1 MTIIRHVTGLMTNPE
16 RRKKRS
22 EKLLKTR
29 GIPINPS
36 LPVIESEEETTPR
49 SARDIAKRAI
59 GLCAVALRGQG
70 LKRQEVISLLNGK
83 DVWASATPE
92 ESKFL
97 LKKKPARQEMINFKW
112 RYESLW
118 VLLWALG
125 RVEDLGAPTSICD
138 VQRAVSMVL
147 EIPSDDFIQR
157 AKSRPISEI
166 LDEADLIYR
175 YDWAVVDA
183 RIKGEEAPGNLDPG
197 VIYERHYALNWLIGY
212 MDQEW
217 DDVTTDT

>member
-1 MTIIRHVTGLMTNPE
+1 MTDPE

-22 EKLLKTR
+22 EELLKTQ

-36 LPVIESEEETTPR
+36 LPTIESEEETTPR
-49 SARDIAKRAI
+49 SAEAMAKRAV
-59 GLCAVALRGQG
+59 GLCAAALRANGFEQ
-70 LKRQEVISLLNGK
+70 QEVISLLNGK
-83 DVWASATPE
+83 DVWASATPKE
-92 ESKFL
+92 KKFL

-112 RYESLW
+112 RYESLS

-125 RVEDLGAPTSICD
+125 HSDDLGAPTSICD
-138 VQRAVSMVL
+138 VQGTVRMVL
-147 EIPSDDFIQR
+147 EIPSEDFIQR

-183 RIKGEEAPGNLDPG
+183 RIKGEDPPGNLDPG
-197 VIYERHYALNWLIGY
+197 VVYERHYALNWLIGY

>member
-1 MTIIRHVTGLMTNPE
+1 MTDPE

-22 EKLLKTR
+22 EELLKTQ

-36 LPVIESEEETTPR
+36 LPTIESEEETTPR
-49 SARDIAKRAI
+49 SAEAMAKRAV
-59 GLCAVALRGQG
+59 GLCAVALRGEG
-70 LKRQEVISLLNGK
+70 LKQQEVISLLNGK

-92 ESKFL
+92 EKKFL
-97 LKKKPARQEMINFKW
+97 LKKKPTRQEMINFKW

-125 RVEDLGAPTSICD
+125 HAADLGVSTSICD
-138 VQRAVSMVL
+138 AQSAVRMVL
-147 EIPSDDFIQR
+147 DIPSEDFIQR

-175 YDWAVVDA
+175 YNWAVVDA
-183 RIKGEEAPGNLDPG
+183 RIKGEDPPGNLDPG
-197 VIYERHYALNWLIGY
+197 VVYERHYALNWLIGY

>member
-1 MTIIRHVTGLMTNPE
+1 MTDSE

-22 EKLLKTR
+22 KELLKTR
-29 GIPINPS
+29 GIPVNPS
-36 LPVIESEEETTPR
+36 LPAIESEEETTPR
-49 SARDIAKRAI
+49 SAEEVAIRAV
-59 GLCAVALRGQG
+59 GLCAVALKGEG
-70 LKRQEVISLLNGK
+70 LKQQEVISLLNGK

-92 ESKFL
+92 EKKFL
-97 LKKKPARQEMINFKW
+97 LKKKPAAQEMINFEW

-125 RVEDLGAPTSICD
+125 RAEDLGAPTSNCD
-138 VQRAVSMVL
+138 VERAVRMVL
-147 EIPSDDFIQR
+147 DVPSEEFIQR
-157 AKSRPISEI
+157 AKRRPISEI

-183 RIKGEEAPGNLDPG
+183 RIKGEDPPGNLDPG
-197 VIYERHYALNWLIGY
+197 VVYERHYALNWLIGY

>member
-1 MTIIRHVTGLMTNPE
+1 MTDLE

-22 EKLLKTR
+22 EELLKKQ

-36 LPVIESEEETTPR
+36 LPAIESEEETTPR
-49 SARDIAKRAI
+49 SANDMAKRAV
-59 GLCAVALRGQG
+59 GLCAVALRGEG
-70 LKRQEVISLLNGK
+70 LKQQEVISLLNGK
-83 DVWASATPE
+83 DVWASVTPE
-92 ESKFL
+92 EEKFL
-97 LKKKPARQEMINFKW
+97 LKKKPAIQEMINFKW
-112 RYESLW
+112 RYEGLW

-125 RVEDLGAPTSICD
+125 RAEDLGAPTSICD

-147 EIPSDDFIQR
+147 DTPSADFIQR
-157 AKSRPISEI
+157 AKSRPMSEI

-183 RIKGEEAPGNLDPG
+183 RIKGEDPPGNLDPG
-197 VIYERHYALNWLIGY
+197 VVYERHYALNWLIGY

-217 DDVTTDT
+217 DDCATDT

>member
-1 MTIIRHVTGLMTNPE
+1 MTDPE

-22 EKLLKTR
+22 EELLKKQ

-36 LPVIESEEETTPR
+36 LPATESEEETTPR
-49 SARDIAKRAI
+49 SANDMAKRAV
-59 GLCAVALRGQG
+59 GLCAVALRGEG
-70 LKRQEVISLLNGK
+70 LNQQEVISLLNGK
-83 DVWASATPE
+83 DVWASVTPE
-92 ESKFL
+92 EEKFL
-97 LKKKPARQEMINFKW
+97 LKKKPAIQEMINFKW

-125 RVEDLGAPTSICD
+125 RAEDLGAPTSICD
-138 VQRAVSMVL
+138 VQRTVSMVL
-147 EIPSDDFIQR
+147 DTPSEDFIQR
-157 AKSRPISEI
+157 AKSRPRSEI

-183 RIKGEEAPGNLDPG
+183 RIKGEDPPGNLDPG
-197 VIYERHYALNWLIGY
+197 VVYERHYALNWLIGY

>member
-1 MTIIRHVTGLMTNPE
+1 MTDPE
-16 RRKKRS
+16 RRKKYS
-22 EKLLKTR
+22 EELLKTQ

-36 LPVIESEEETTPR
+36 LPAIELEEETTPR
-49 SARDIAKRAI
+49 SAEDMAKRAI
-59 GLCAVALRGQG
+59 GLCAVALRGEG
-70 LKRQEVISLLNGK
+70 LRQQEIISLLSGK
-83 DVWASATPE
+83 DVWASVTPE
-92 ESKFL
+92 EKQFL
-97 LKKKPARQEMINFKW
+97 LKKRPARQELINFKW

-125 RVEDLGAPTSICD
+125 RVKDLGAPTSICD
-138 VQRAVSMVL
+138 VESVVRMAL
-147 EIPSDDFIQR
+147 DTPSEDFIR
-157 AKSRPISEI
+157 PAKSRPISDI

-183 RIKGEEAPGNLDPG
+183 RIKGEDPPGNLDPG
-197 VIYERHYALNWLIGY
+197 VVYERHYALNWLIGY

>member
-1 MTIIRHVTGLMTNPE
+1 MTDSE

-22 EKLLKTR
+22 EELLKTQ

-36 LPVIESEEETTPR
+36 LPAIESEEETTPR
-49 SARDIAKRAI
+49 SAEDMAKRAV
-59 GLCAVALRGQG
+59 GLCAVALRGEG
-70 LKRQEVISLLNGK
+70 LKHEEVISLLNGQ
-83 DVWASATPE
+83 DVWASVTPE
-92 ESKFL
+92 EKKFL
-97 LKKKPARQEMINFKW
+97 LKKKPTGQEIINFKW

-125 RVEDLGAPTSICD
+125 HVEDVGQPTSICD
-138 VQRAVSMVL
+138 VQSAVRMVL
-147 EIPSDDFIQR
+147 DIPSEDFILR
-157 AKSRPISEI
+157 AKSRPIAEI

-183 RIKGEEAPGNLDPG
+183 RIKGEDPPGNLHPG
-197 VIYERHYALNWLIGY
+197 VVYERHYALNWLIGY

>member
-1 MTIIRHVTGLMTNPE
+1 MTYPE

-22 EKLLKTR
+22 EDLLKIQ

-36 LPVIESEEETTPR
+36 LPAIESEEEATLR
-49 SARDIAKRAI
+49 SAEDMAKRAI
-59 GLCAVALRGQG
+59 GLCAVALRGEG
-70 LKRQEVISLLNGK
+70 LKQQEVISLLSGK
-83 DVWASATPE
+83 DVLASATTE
-92 ESKFL
+92 EKKFL
-97 LKKKPARQEMINFKW
+97 LKKRPTKQEMINFKW

-125 RVEDLGAPTSICD
+125 HVENLGAPTSICD
-138 VQRAVSMVL
+138 VQSAVRMVL
-147 EIPSDDFIQR
+147 DIPSEDFIQL

-175 YDWAVVDA
+175 YDWGVVDA
-183 RIKGEEAPGNLDPG
+183 RIKGENPPGNLHPG
-197 VIYERHYALNWLIGY
+197 VVYERHYALNWPIGY

-217 DDVTTDT
+217 DDVATDT

>member
-1 MTIIRHVTGLMTNPE
+1 MTDPE

-22 EKLLKTR
+22 EELLKTQ

-36 LPVIESEEETTPR
+36 LPAIESEEETTPR
-49 SARDIAKRAI
+49 SAKDIAKRAV
-59 GLCAVALRGQG
+59 GLCAVALRGED
-70 LKRQEVISLLNGK
+70 LKQQEVISLLNGK
-83 DVWASATPE
+83 DVLASATPE
-92 ESKFL
+92 EKKFL
-97 LKKKPARQEMINFKW
+97 LKNNPAGQEMINFKW

-125 RVEDLGAPTSICD
+125 HAEDLGAPTSFCD
-138 VQRAVSMVL
+138 VQRAVRMVL
-147 EIPSDDFIQR
+147 DIPSEDFIQR
-157 AKSRPISEI
+157 AKSRLISEI

-183 RIKGEEAPGNLDPG
+183 RIKGEDPPGNLNPG
-197 VIYERHYALNWLIGY
+197 VVYERHYALNWLIGY

>member
-1 MTIIRHVTGLMTNPE
+1 MTDPE

-22 EKLLKTR
+22 EKLLKKQ

-36 LPVIESEEETTPR
+36 LPAIEAEEEATLR
-49 SARDIAKRAI
+49 SAKDMAIRAV
-59 GLCAVALRGQG
+59 GLCAVALRGEG
-70 LKRQEVISLLNGK
+70 LKQQEVINLLNGK

-92 ESKFL
+92 EKTFL
-97 LKKKPARQEMINFKW
+97 QKKKPARQEMINFKW

-125 RVEDLGAPTSICD
+125 HAEDLGAPTSICD
-138 VQRAVSMVL
+138 VHRAVRMVL
-147 EIPSDDFIQR
+147 DIPSEDFIQR
-157 AKSRPISEI
+157 AKSRPMSEI

-183 RIKGEEAPGNLDPG
+183 RIKGEEPPENLDPG
-197 VIYERHYALNWLIGY
+197 VVYERHYALNWLIGY

>member
-1 MTIIRHVTGLMTNPE
+1 MTDPE

-22 EKLLKTR
+22 EELLRTQ
-29 GIPINPS
+29 GIPINQS
-36 LPVIESEEETTPR
+36 LPAIESEEEITLR
-49 SARDIAKRAI
+49 SAEDIAKRAV
-59 GLCAVALRGQG
+59 GLCAVALRGEG
-70 LKRQEVISLLNGK
+70 LKQQEVISLLTGK
-83 DVWASATPE
+83 DVWASSTPE
-92 ESKFL
+92 EKKFL
-97 LKKKPARQEMINFKW
+97 LKKRPARQEMINFKW

-125 RVEDLGAPTSICD
+125 HVQDLGAPTSICD
-138 VQRAVSMVL
+138 VQSAVRMILDS
-147 EIPSDDFIQR
+147 PSEDFIHR
-157 AKSRPISEI
+157 AKNRPISEI

-183 RIKGEEAPGNLDPG
+183 RIKGEDPPGNLDLG
-197 VIYERHYALNWLIGY
+197 VVYERHYSLNWLIGY

>member
-1 MTIIRHVTGLMTNPE
+1 MTDPE
-16 RRKKRS
+16 IRKKRS
-22 EKLLKTR
+22 EELLKTQ

-36 LPVIESEEETTPR
+36 LPAIESEGETTPR
-49 SARDIAKRAI
+49 SAEDMAKRAV
-59 GLCAVALRGQG
+59 GLCAVALRGEG
-70 LKRQEVISLLNGK
+70 LKQQEVISLLQGK
-83 DVWASATPE
+83 DVLASATPE
-92 ESKFL
+92 EKKFL
-97 LKKKPARQEMINFKW
+97 LKKKPAGQEMINFKW

-125 RVEDLGAPTSICD
+125 HAEDLGAPTSICD
-138 VQRAVSMVL
+138 VQRAVRMVL
-147 EIPSDDFIQR
+147 DTPSEDFIQR

-183 RIKGEEAPGNLDPG
+183 RIKGEDPPGNLDPG
-197 VIYERHYALNWLIGY
+197 VVYERHYALNWLIGY

>member
-1 MTIIRHVTGLMTNPE
+1 MTNSE

-22 EKLLKTR
+22 EELLKTQ

-36 LPVIESEEETTPR
+36 LPAIELEEETTPR
-49 SARDIAKRAI
+49 SAEDMAKRAV
-59 GLCAVALRGQG
+59 GLCAVALRGEG
-70 LKRQEVISLLNGK
+70 LKQQEIIDLLKGK
-83 DVWASATPE
+83 DVWAFVTPE
-92 ESKFL
+92 EKKFL
-97 LKKKPARQEMINFKW
+97 LKKKPNKQETINFKW

-125 RVEDLGAPTSICD
+125 RLKDLGAPTSICD
-138 VQRAVSMVL
+138 VQSAVRMVL
-147 EIPSDDFIQR
+147 DIPSDDFILR
-157 AKSRPISEI
+157 ATSRPISEI

-183 RIKGEEAPGNLDPG
+183 RIKGEEPPENLHPG
-197 VIYERHYALNWLIGY
+197 VVYERHYALNWLIGY

>member
-1 MTIIRHVTGLMTNPE
+1 MTDPE
-16 RRKKRS
+16 KRKKRS
-22 EKLLKTR
+22 EELLKTQ

-36 LPVIESEEETTPR
+36 LPPIESEEETVPR
-49 SARDIAKRAI
+49 SAQDIAKRAV
-59 GLCAVALRGQG
+59 GLCAVALRGEG
-70 LKRQEVISLLNGK
+70 LKQQEIIDLLKGK
-83 DVWASATPE
+83 DVWAFVTPE
-92 ESKFL
+92 EKKFL
-97 LKKKPARQEMINFKW
+97 LKKRPARQETINFKW

-125 RVEDLGAPTSICD
+125 HVQDLGAPTSICD
-138 VQRAVSMVL
+138 VQSTVRTVL
-147 EIPSDDFIQR
+147 DSPSEDFIHR

-183 RIKGEEAPGNLDPG
+183 RIKGEDPPGNLDPG
-197 VIYERHYALNWLIGY
+197 VVYERHYALNWLIGH

-217 DDVTTDT
+217 DEVTTDT

>member
-1 MTIIRHVTGLMTNPE
+1 MTDSE

-22 EKLLKTR
+22 EELLKIL
-29 GIPINPS
+29 GIPIDPS
-36 LPVIESEEETTPR
+36 LPPIESEEETTPP
-49 SARDIAKRAI
+49 SAKDMAKRAV
-59 GLCAVALRGQG
+59 GFCAVALRGEG
-70 LKRQEVISLLNGK
+70 LKQQEVISLLNGK

-92 ESKFL
+92 EKKFL

-125 RVEDLGAPTSICD
+125 HEEDLGAPTSICD
-138 VQRAVSMVL
+138 VQRAVRMVL
-147 EIPSDDFIQR
+147 DIPSEDFIQR
-157 AKSRPISEI
+157 AKSRPISKI

-183 RIKGEEAPGNLDPG
+183 RIKGKEAPGNLNPG
-197 VIYERHYALNWLIGY
+197 VVYERHYALNWLIGY

-217 DDVTTDT
+217 DEVTTDT